1 MKISSL
7 GRNPFG
13 TNLYWGYW
21 LGYEGIPFLVENLD
35 YEYCHGQHMGKW
47 SNAGAGIQGNHTW

>member
-13 TNLYWGYW
+13 ANPYWGYR
-21 LGYEGIPFLVENLD
+21 LGYEEIPFLVENLD
-35 YEYCHGQHMGKW
+35 EYCHGQHMGKW
-47 SNAGAGIQGNHTW
+47 SNACAGIQGNHTW